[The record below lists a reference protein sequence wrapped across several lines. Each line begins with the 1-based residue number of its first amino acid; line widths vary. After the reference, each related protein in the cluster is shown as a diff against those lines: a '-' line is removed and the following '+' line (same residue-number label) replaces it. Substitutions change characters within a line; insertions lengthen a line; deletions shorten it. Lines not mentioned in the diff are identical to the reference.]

1 MEVIIGLAILLGSL
15 AGIVTS
21 LALLWSKIIR
31 PTYKF
36 FGRVSDLVEVMH
48 DLPEWCES
56 VDETL
61 KELKPN
67 GGGSIKD
74 KISKIQTSVDQH
86 LEDHENVTP
95 NCTSYVPILKAR

>member
-1 MEVIIGLAILLGSL
+1 MELVIGIAILMASL

-21 LALLWSKIIR
+21 IALLWTKVVK

-36 FGRVSDLVEVMH
+36 FHRVSDLVEVMH

-56 VDETL
+56 VDSAL
-61 KELKPN
+61 SELRPN

-74 KISKIQTSVDQH
+74 KVTNIQHLIGQHTEDPRCHADQH
-86 LEDHENVTP
+86 RPPE
-95 NCTSYVPILKAR
+95 K

>member
-21 LALLWSKIIR
+21 LALLWSKVLM
-31 PTYKF
+31 PAYKF
-36 FGRVSDLVEVMH
+36 FGKVSDLVEVMH

-56 VDETL
+56 VDKTL
-61 KELKPN
+61 LELKPN

-74 KISKIQTSVDQH
+74 KVSNIQHLIGQHTTDPRCHADQH
-86 LEDHENVTP
+86 GPLE
-95 NCTSYVPILKAR
+95 K